1 MKNFQQYLN
10 RLNVLYH
17 SNQGITVAKVQNA
30 EAGIDL
36 TKALL
41 YEFTDKKTVLY
52 LSGGRTPKELYK
64 ALAHEEKIEPGA
76 IGMIDER
83 YGKKFHD
90 NSNEKMLRESGM
102 LRYLQIKNIPFYPI
116 IISNERTREDASA
129 NYDEK
134 VRSLT
139 TTFQQSIGI
148 MGIGADG
155 HTSSIAPSRKAEF
168 INPMFEKERQHL
180 MVSDFNDP
188 KSHYG
193 ERIGMTFLGL
203 SLLDILI
210 VLVFGDDKKEALEN
224 IFEEGPEQVIPGRF
238 YKRPDIAPKTL
249 FITDQ
254 QI

>member
-1 MKNFQQYLN
+1 MNNLQQYLN
-10 RLNVLYH
+10 RLNVLHH

-36 TKALL
+36 TKSLL
-41 YEFTDKKTVLY
+41 YEFTDKKTILY

-64 ALAHEEKIEPGA
+64 TLAHEEIIEPGA

-83 YGKKFHD
+83 YGKKFHE
-90 NSNEKMLRESGM
+90 NSNEKMLQGSGL

-116 IISNERTREDASA
+116 IISNDQTREDASET
-129 NYDEK
+129 YDGK

-155 HTSSIAPSRKAEF
+155 HTSSIAPNRKADF
-168 INPMFEKERQHL
+168 SNPMFEKERQHC

-193 ERIGMTFLGL
+193 QRIGMTFLGL
-203 SLLDILI
+203 SLLDMLI
-210 VLVFGDDKKEALEN
+210 VLVFGEDKKEALEN
-224 IFEEGPEQVIPGRF
+224 IFEEGPEEVIPGRF
-238 YKRPDIAPKTL
+238 YKRTNIAPKTL